1 MNILY
6 PEAIFLA
13 LAVPD
18 MFVYSKGYYG
28 KRDQYNQEYKMI
40 NSYSNYFKDKALL
53 SLFILKY
60 LPITEEVDW

>member
-13 LAVPD
+13 LAVPN
-18 MFVYSKGYYG
+18 MFVYSKGYYS

-40 NSYSNYFKDKALL
+40 NSYF
-53 SLFILKY
+53 
-60 LPITEEVDW
+60 